1 MNIYQILL
9 VLASFELSISTN
21 CAEIV
26 NPTKK
31 KDCNGYVSEDDK
43 AAGIKYCC
51 YLEVD
56 NNKGCMGI
64 TQEAYDSIGKS
75 KKEAKDSDNKSSSK
89 GKIECQ
95 SLYLKSALIYIL
107 LFLFL

>member
-1 MNIYQILL
+1 MKIHQILL
-9 VLASFELSISTN
+9 VIALFGFIISTD
-21 CAEIV
+21 CDDIE

-31 KDCNGYVSEDDK
+31 KDCNGKLSEDDK

-75 KKEAKDSDNKSSSK
+75 KSESNNSDNKSSSK